1 MKNTRENILNTS
13 KILFNEL
20 GYSQVTIRMIALQL
34 KMSSGNLN
42 YHFKKRENILET
54 LYFEMVEVFDQRI
67 NELDEQSSSLK
78 VIKREIQKSMTRMVE
93 FKFFWTDL
101 FNLLKQNNNIRK
113 HFEEAYQNRIKG
125 HHLLLKM
132 LRAKNLLQEPTFIKE
147 HQFLIERM
155 TDYGNTWLYAS
166 SLYEQNEI
174 TTIYIENQANILLSM
189 YYPYLTDLG
198 KEEFKELIPGYFS

>member
-42 YHFKKRENILET
+42 YHFKKRENILEA

-78 VIKREIQKSMTRMVE
+78 VIKQEIQKSMTRMVE

-125 HHLLLKM
+125 HHFLLKM

-198 KEEFKELIPGYFS
+198 KEEFKELIPGYFG

>member
-42 YHFKKRENILET
+42 YHFKKRENILEA

-78 VIKREIQKSMTRMVE
+78 VIKQEIQKSMTRMVE

-198 KEEFKELIPGYFS
+198 KEEFKELIPGYFG

>member
-42 YHFKKRENILET
+42 YHFKKRENILEA

-101 FNLLKQNNNIRK
+101 FNLLKQNNNMIK

>member
-1 MKNTRENILNTS
+1 MNNTRKNILNAS
-13 KILFNEL
+13 KVLFNEL

-42 YHFKKRENILET
+42 YHFKKREHILEA

-67 NELDEQSSSLK
+67 NQLDEKSSSLC
-78 VIKREIQKSMTRMVE
+78 VIKQEIQGSMTRMME
-93 FKFFWTDL
+93 YQFFWTDL
-101 FNLLKQNNNIRK
+101 FNLLKQNDNIRK

-125 HHLLLKM
+125 HHFLFKM
-132 LRAKNLLQEPTFIKE
+132 LRAKNLLQAPTFINE

-155 TDYGNTWLYAS
+155 LDYSNTWLYAS
-166 SLYEQNEI
+166 LLYEQKEMNAA
-174 TTIYIENQANILLSM
+174 YIEHQANILLSM

-198 KEEFKELIPGYFS
+198 KEEFQKLIPEYFE